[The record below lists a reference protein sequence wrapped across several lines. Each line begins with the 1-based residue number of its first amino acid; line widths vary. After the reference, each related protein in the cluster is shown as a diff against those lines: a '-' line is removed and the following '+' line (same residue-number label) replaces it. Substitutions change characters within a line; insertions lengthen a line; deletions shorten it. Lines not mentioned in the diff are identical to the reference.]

1 MTKAQFRNNTLILI
15 VNGVSF
21 TIERSEDGFRAIGNN
36 YVTVFHKDV
45 SLEFVVNKL
54 KETVTF

>member
-21 TIERSEDGFRAIGNN
+21 TIERSEDGFRTIGNN
-36 YVTVFHKDV
+36 YVIVFHKDV

-54 KETVTF
+54 KEAVTF